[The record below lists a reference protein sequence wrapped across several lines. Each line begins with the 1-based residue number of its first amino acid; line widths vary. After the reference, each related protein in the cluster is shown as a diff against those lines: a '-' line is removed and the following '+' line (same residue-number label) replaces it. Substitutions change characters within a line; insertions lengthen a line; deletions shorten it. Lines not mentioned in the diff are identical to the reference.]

1 MPLGRRFNSCAEAT
15 NDEKESENINVNKQ
29 KEQKQIAKPAQNMFS
44 VIEPQF
50 SFDDIIL
57 NSSTYDQIQ
66 DSLAFLANRDLIF
79 NEWGLGQTHKMQNKS
94 GINFFGASGTGK
106 TMAAHAVANQ
116 LGRKLLIVDY
126 SQIES
131 KYVGETSKNITLLFS
146 HAREMNAIIFFD
158 EADALLSKRVRN
170 MENSTDTSVNQ
181 TRSHLLLKLNEH
193 DDIIIFA
200 TNFIENYD
208 PAFMR
213 RIATHVKFELPDEAA
228 RKKLWRLYIPFEMP
242 NSADIENLARECDG
256 ITGADIQNAVMTAAL
271 KAARQK
277 ESFVPNEYFLQA
289 IIKIQEAKKYNIKS
303 VVYQKSHQ
311 TSDEEKQGDV

>member
-1 MPLGRRFNSCAEAT
+1 MPLGKRFVPCAESIDNT
-15 NDEKESENINVNKQ
+15 KESEIINTHIKKDQNQMTKSTQNI
-29 KEQKQIAKPAQNMFS
+29 FS
-44 VIEPQF
+44 IIEPQF

-66 DSLAFLANRDLIF
+66 DSLAFLSHRDLIF
-79 NEWGLGQTHKMQNKS
+79 NEWGLRKTHKLQNKS

-106 TMAAHAVANQ
+106 TMAAHAVAKQ
-116 LGRKLLIVDY
+116 LERELLIVDY

-146 HAREMNAIIFFD
+146 CAKERNAIIFFD

-181 TRSHLLLKLNEH
+181 TRSHLLLKLN
-193 DDIIIFA
+193 DYNDIIIFA

-213 RIATHVKFELPDEAA
+213 RIATHIKFELPDEDA
-228 RKKLWRLYIPFEMP
+228 RKKLWRLYIPPEMP
-242 NSADIENLARECDG
+242 NTAEIDTLSKEYDNV
-256 ITGADIQNAVMTAAL
+256 TGADIQNAVMSAAL

-277 ESFVPNEYFLQA
+277 ECFVPNEYFIQA
-289 IIKIQEAKKYNIKS
+289 ITKIREAKMYNLKT
-303 VVYQKSHQ
+303 VAQQETYQIFK
-311 TSDEEKQGDV
+311 EK

>member
-1 MPLGRRFNSCAEAT
+1 MDLPLGRKFVPNAKDLS
-15 NDEKESENINVNKQ
+15 NDNIKETEKVSTDIKKGQNQAKN
-29 KEQKQIAKPAQNMFS
+29 QKQNIFE

-57 NSSTYDQIQ
+57 NKSTYEQIQ
-66 DSLAFLANRDLIF
+66 DSLAFLENRDLIF
-79 NEWGLGQTHKMQNKS
+79 NEWGLGKTHKLQNKS

-106 TMAAHAVANQ
+106 SMAAHAVAKQ
-116 LGRKLLIVDY
+116 LGRNLLVVDY

-146 HAREMNAIIFFD
+146 AAKDMDAIIFFD

-170 MENSTDTSVNQ
+170 MESSTDTSVNQ
-181 TRSHLLLKLNEH
+181 TRSHLLLKLSDYN
-193 DDIIIFA
+193 DIIIFA

-213 RIATHVKFELPDEAA
+213 RIATHVKFEMPDETA

-242 NSADIENLARECDG
+242 NSAEIDTLSKEYDNV
-256 ITGADIQNAVMTAAL
+256 TGADIQNAVMTAAL
-271 KAARQK
+271 KAARKK
-277 ESFVPNEYFLQA
+277 ESLVPNEYFAQA
-289 IIKIQEAKKYNIKS
+289 IKKIREAKLYNIKS
-303 VVYQKSHQ
+303 I
-311 TSDEEKQGDV
+311 TL